1 MPKSGNKTVLIVD
14 DAAFIRNRI
23 KRVVEKIEYAE
34 VIGEAANGDDAI
46 TLYKELNPDLVT
58 MDLIMPE
65 ADGIKAIEEIMKID
79 NKATIVV
86 VSAIGQEVTVA
97 DALEKI
103 SVGDKTSAPKIIEVL
118 LDQEWK
124 KRQSAARAL
133 SRRTPLR
140 IATGRRAVRRIPGE
154 DRGLRSED

>member
-1 MPKSGNKTVLIVD
+1 MPKSRNKKVLIVD

-79 NKATIVV
+79 NKAIIVV
-86 VSAIGQEVTVA
+86 VSAMGQEVTVA
-97 DALEKI
+97 DALEKGAKEYI
-103 SVGDKTSAPKIIEVL
+103 
-118 LDQEWK
+118 K
-124 KRQSAARAL
+124 KPFKEEDIYRAL
-133 SRRTPLR
+133 ERFLKNRK
-140 IATGRRAVRRIPGE
+140 
-154 DRGLRSED
+154 